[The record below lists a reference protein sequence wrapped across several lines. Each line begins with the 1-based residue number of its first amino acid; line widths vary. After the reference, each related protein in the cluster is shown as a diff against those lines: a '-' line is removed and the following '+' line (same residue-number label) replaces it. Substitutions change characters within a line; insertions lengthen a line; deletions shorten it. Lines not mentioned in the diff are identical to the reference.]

1 MKGLLLD
8 SFYKTVNGMKILLFL
23 LIIIG
28 AVIIAFSDDAFIVQ
42 AYIIAVF
49 LSISVYALISIR
61 KDAESKWSRYE
72 IILPVR
78 RNTIILSKFIS
89 FLLWVLVSV
98 FMAVLFIG
106 AAVIMKGNL
115 YFDFGLRDIVT
126 IVVISVSLALQI
138 GSVFYM
144 GLYLFGLD
152 KTDILMI
159 LSVIVSVGLIGL
171 LVGIINRNRV
181 SIETGRFI
189 VFFTALLFFGV
200 SYNITKYLYKK
211 SEF

>member
-106 AAVIMKGNL
+106 AAVIVKGTCISIL
-115 YFDFGLRDIVT
+115 DYCDIVT
-126 IVVISVSLALQI
+126 IVVIIRLTCSADR
-138 GSVFYM
+138 SVFYM

-152 KTDILMI
+152 KTDSLINGSKCYCI
-159 LSVIVSVGLIGL
+159 CWTHRVIGW
-171 LVGIINRNRV
+171 N
-181 SIETGRFI
+181 
-189 VFFTALLFFGV
+189 
-200 SYNITKYLYKK
+200 YKQ
-211 SEF
+211 EPCFD

>member
-106 AAVIMKGNL
+106 AAVIVKGNL

-138 GSVFYM
+138 GSVYM

-159 LSVIVSVGLIGL
+159 LSVIVSVGPIGL

-189 VFFTALLFFGV
+189 VFFTALLFLACH
-200 SYNITKYLYKK
+200 IT
-211 SEF
+211 